1 MAVSMPT
8 QQRLSCPQ
16 CRAPLDAN
24 DTWCPA
30 CGANIALVTML
41 AEQQWMGRAKSG
53 SGRLGTGPLRPMS
66 VEQLVPRLGD
76 YLVSHGYISD
86 TELQAALARK
96 GEGGGRLIGQVLVE
110 MGALS
115 RETLDRVIARQIVEL
130 QDALIQSNRNLER
143 SVAERTDELEQALVK
158 LTELNQLKSNIVANI
173 SHELRTPLTQ
183 IKGYTV
189 LLADEMFGPV
199 SGEQREALTSTL
211 EGIDRL
217 ERMIDDLISYASA
230 ARGEMALKLQ
240 PTALAPLLASV
251 GERCH
256 IMSERKGLAFEL
268 QTAAELPRVQADE
281 EKLRWTLLQL
291 TDNAI
296 KFTPA
301 SGEVCLAVREEP
313 GHRVR
318 FSVRDTGIGIP
329 AHRLSEIFE
338 DFQQLDGSASR
349 RYGGTGL
356 GLALVRRI
364 VEAHGAQIT
373 VESAENKGSRF
384 EFSLLAVT
392 PEN

>member
-1 MAVSMPT
+1 
-8 QQRLSCPQ
+8 
-16 CRAPLDAN
+16 
-24 DTWCPA
+24 
-30 CGANIALVTML
+30 
-41 AEQQWMGRAKSG
+41 
-53 SGRLGTGPLRPMS
+53 
-66 VEQLVPRLGD
+66 
-76 YLVSHGYISD
+76 
-86 TELQAALARK
+86 
-96 GEGGGRLIGQVLVE
+96 
-110 MGALS
+110 
-115 RETLDRVIARQIVEL
+115 
-130 QDALIQSNRNLER
+130 
-143 SVAERTDELEQALVK
+143 
-158 LTELNQLKSNIVANI
+158 
-173 SHELRTPLTQ
+173 
-183 IKGYTV
+183 
-189 LLADEMFGPV
+189 
-199 SGEQREALTSTL
+199 
-211 EGIDRL
+211 
-217 ERMIDDLISYASA
+217 
-230 ARGEMALKLQ
+230 
-240 PTALAPLLASV
+240 
-251 GERCH
+251 
-256 IMSERKGLAFEL
+256 MSERKGLAFEL
-268 QTAAELPRVQADE
+268 QAAAELPRVQADE

-301 SGEVCLAVREEP
+301 SGAVCLAVREEP